1 MAAQSRSVRS
11 EARGSQA
18 CLDPIAVCDRVRANQ
33 TPEGKQMFRRTLLT
47 ASTLT
52 AIAVGSLA
60 AAERPAAAQS
70 TGPVQVGAIEILSGP
85 SAAYGTAIKAG
96 LELALD
102 GINQKGILGGRKI
115 VLTVEDSAANKDQAI
130 NAARKLVGRDHVV
143 TVIGP
148 TLSNEM
154 FAVAPVVNER
164 RIPIIGTSTT
174 ATGITAIGD
183 YVFRTSLPES
193 DVVPVTLDYAR
204 VHGVKTIALMYANDD
219 AFSKSG
225 FDVMKAAAE
234 KAGLN
239 ILTIESFG
247 NKDTDFSA
255 QLTKIKGLKPDAVGI
270 SALVEPVSGV
280 LLQARQLGFGKETLF
295 VGGNGSNSPKL
306 GEIAGAAS
314 DGLIVGSPW
323 FIGKTDPAN
332 AAFVTAFKA
341 RYGRD
346 PDQFAAQAYDCMHIV
361 AEAIDHAGAAE
372 PEKIRGALR
381 ETSYNGV
388 MGPFTF
394 KAGRDPASTEG
405 VVVLQM
411 QDGKFGIAPK

>member
-1 MAAQSRSVRS
+1 
-11 EARGSQA
+11 
-18 CLDPIAVCDRVRANQ
+18 
-33 TPEGKQMFRRTLLT
+33 MFRRTM
-47 ASTLT
+47 
-52 AIAVGSLA
+52 LA
-60 AAERPAAAQS
+60 ATVFVGLGGAAQAQGS
-70 TGPVQVGAIEILSGP
+70 GPVPVGAIEILSGP

-102 GINQKGILGGRKI
+102 EVNAKGVLGGRKI
-115 VLTVEDSAANKDQAI
+115 ALTVEDSAANKDQAI
-130 NAARKLVGRDHVV
+130 NAARKLIGRDKVV
-143 TVIGP
+143 AVIGP

-154 FAVAPVVNER
+154 FAVGPVVNDR
-164 RIPIIGTSTT
+164 KVPIIGTSTT

-193 DVVPVTLDYAR
+193 DVIPVTLAYAKA
-204 VHGVKTIALMYANDD
+204 HGVKTIALMYANDD

-234 KAGLN
+234 KAGLS
-239 ILTIESFG
+239 ILTIETFG

-255 QLTKIKGLKPDAVGI
+255 QLTKIKSMKPDAVGI

-280 LLQARQLGFGKETLF
+280 LLQARQLGFGKDTLF

-332 AAFVTAFKA
+332 QTFVKAFRAK
-341 RYGRD
+341 YGRD

-361 AEAIDHAGAAE
+361 AEAVDRAGAAE
-372 PEKIRGALR
+372 PDKIRDALLK
-381 ETSYNGV
+381 TKHDGV

-394 KAGRDPASTEG
+394 TAGRDPASTEG
-405 VVVLQM
+405 VVVLAM
-411 QDGKFGIAPK
+411 QGGQFQIAPK